1 MESISPSQTAATTQR
16 IPHGQNLLI
25 DADDTLWE
33 NNVYFERAI
42 ADFISFLNH
51 HQYTPDEV
59 RHVLYDVERE
69 NIRTHGYGMHSFAE
83 ALVICFEKLS
93 VEPVTSELHQKTR
106 AIAYKIA
113 DHPMEFLPD
122 VPETIAD
129 LSQRHRLFMVT
140 KGNITEQLGKVERS
154 GIKDFF
160 TAIEVVSE
168 KDASTYH
175 GVVEKYGL
183 VRDITWMIGNSP
195 KSDINPALEAGLHA
209 VFVPHDN
216 TWMLERDELRAH
228 DYDGRLLQ
236 LRNFAGLLEHF

>member
-1 MESISPSQTAATTQR
+1 MSAALPQR
-16 IPHGQNLLI
+16 IPCGQNLLI

-51 HQYTPDEV
+51 HHYTPDEV

-69 NIRTHGYGMHSFAE
+69 NIRQHGYGMHSFAS

-93 VEPVTSELHQKTR
+93 VEPVTPALHDTIR
-106 AIAYKIA
+106 SIAYKIA
-113 DHPMEFLPD
+113 EHPMELLPD
-122 VPETIAD
+122 VPETLAD
-129 LSQRHRLFMVT
+129 ISRRHRLFMVT
-140 KGNITEQLGKVERS
+140 KGNITEQLGKAERS
-154 GIKDFF
+154 GLKEYF
-160 TAIEVVSE
+160 TAIEVVAE
-168 KDASTYH
+168 KDAAAYRA
-175 GVVEKYGL
+175 VVDKYGL

-216 TWMLERDELRAH
+216 TWMLERGELRDHAA
-228 DYDGRLLQ
+228 DGRLLQ
-236 LRNFAGLLEHF
+236 VERFGDLRERF